1 LTEDLLNRRHGVV
14 RMRKRDAYEP
24 MNVLYAMLAWKQAPK
39 MIVAVDDDIDSDDPL
54 AVNWAIVT
62 RCQPHRDAK
71 IIYPRPLPFGP
82 IPHVADGVRYDRQ
95 DSALLIDATQKSP
108 LPPIALPAKKHME
121 EALALWK
128 ELELP
133 PLKPRNPWYGYS
145 LGDWPEIHA
154 REAELA
160 VQGRY
165 YETGAALAEQ
175 ALKVEPGTRLTN
187 LKRHQR

>member
-1 LTEDLLNRRHGVV
+1 
-14 RMRKRDAYEP
+14 
-24 MNVLYAMLAWKQAPK
+24 
-39 MIVAVDDDIDSDDPL
+39 
-54 AVNWAIVT
+54 
-62 RCQPHRDAK
+62 
-71 IIYPRPLPFGP
+71 
-82 IPHVADGVRYDRQ
+82 
-95 DSALLIDATQKSP
+95 LIDATQKSP